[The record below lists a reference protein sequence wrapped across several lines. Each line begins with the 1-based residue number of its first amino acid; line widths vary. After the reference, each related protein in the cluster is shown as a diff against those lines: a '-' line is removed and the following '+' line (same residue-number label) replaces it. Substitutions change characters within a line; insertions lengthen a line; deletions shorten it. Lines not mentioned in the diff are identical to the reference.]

1 MKKICI
7 DARNIRAG
15 MSGLCRYALHLVK
28 GIAALDKDNQYYILR
43 DKRYQKKIVDNPNFK
58 DIYDS
63 LLDTGS
69 VQNAFLGSFTVNP
82 LEVDVFHTLNQ
93 VVPFGLKAKK
103 IVTTVHDLMWYE
115 RPELSFDKPRMAFG
129 ANLMA
134 KTSFAYS
141 YKRADVIICISE
153 TTKRILQQ
161 HYPQYA
167 HKCKVVAHHD
177 IFFYDEKEGLEKE
190 GFHDADLKE
199 NLPEAFILSVGN
211 TKPYKNVERLIQA
224 FAETSP
230 NFPTTKLVILGRMD
244 RRAVLQNLANSL
256 DIADKVFFC
265 KQQVDDNDLKLLYKK
280 AKFLAFPSL
289 YEGYGIPPLEA
300 MSLGC
305 PVLGSTIDIVKE
317 ATGGKAFYVDPESV
331 TEIAQ
336 GIEKLLSQPSLL
348 ATLSEAA
355 IDYVASLRGYN
366 SARKTWDC
374 YGLSLS
380 NRLSDGNRSNDNSNK
395 SNPEHHLIEANNT

>member
-15 MSGLCRYALHLVK
+15 MSGLCRYALHIVK
-28 GIAALDKDNQYYILR
+28 GIAKIDRENQYYILR
-43 DKRYQKKIVDNPNFK
+43 DKRYQQRIVDNPNFR
-58 DIYDS
+58 DIYDA

-93 VVPFGLKAKK
+93 VVPFGLRAKK

-141 YKRADVIICISE
+141 YKRADVVICISE
-153 TTKRILQQ
+153 TTKKIFQQ

-167 HKCKVVAHHD
+167 HKCEVVAHHD
-177 IFFYDEKEGLEKE
+177 IFFYDEKEQLTTNR
-190 GFHDADLKE
+190 FHDTDLKE
-199 NLPEAFILSVGN
+199 NLPKEFMLSVGN

-224 FAETSP
+224 FAKNTAQ
-230 NFPTTKLVILGRMD
+230 FPDVKLVILGRMD
-244 RRAVLQNLANSL
+244 RRAVLQELGNSL
-256 DIADKVFFC
+256 NISDKIFFC

-305 PVLGSTIDIVKE
+305 PVLGSTIDIVRE
-317 ATGGKAFYVDPESV
+317 ATGGKAFYVNPESV
-331 TEIAQ
+331 EEMAE
-336 GIEKLLSQPSLL
+336 GIQKLLSKPALL
-348 ATLSEAA
+348 ATLSETAKT
-355 IDYVASLRGYN
+355 YVDSLRGYN
-366 SARKTWDC
+366 SAKKTWKT
-374 YGLSLS
+374 YGLSLRDRLSNS
-380 NRLSDGNRSNDNSNK
+380 NRRNNHPNK
-395 SNPEHHLIEANNT
+395 SNPKHDLVETNNA

>member
-15 MSGLCRYALHLVK
+15 MSGLCRYALHIVK
-28 GIAALDKDNQYYILR
+28 GIAAIDKENQYYILR
-43 DKRYQKKIVDNPNFK
+43 DKRYQKQIVDNPNFK
-58 DIYDS
+58 DIYDA

-153 TTKRILQQ
+153 TTKKILQQ

-167 HKCKVVAHHD
+167 HKCKVVTHHD
-177 IFFYDEKEGLEKE
+177 LFFYEEGESEKDQQ
-190 GFHDADLKE
+190 FHDKDLLE
-199 NLPEAFILSVGN
+199 NLPKDYILSVGN
-211 TKPYKNVERLIQA
+211 TKPYKNIERLIQA
-224 FAETSP
+224 FAQVVP

-244 RRAVLQNLANSL
+244 RREVLQNLANRLNIS
-256 DIADKVFFC
+256 DKVFFC

-331 TEIAQ
+331 EEMAL
-336 GIEKLLSQPSLL
+336 GIQKLLAKPTLL
-348 ATLSEAA
+348 ATLSETATE
-355 IDYVASLRGYN
+355 YVNSLKSYN
-366 SARKTWDC
+366 SAEETWKT
-374 YGLSLS
+374 YGLSLRNGLR
-380 NRLSDGNRSNDNSNK
+380 NRNSRDDYTDK
-395 SNPEHHLIEANNT
+395 SNPKHHLVKANNT

>member
-28 GIAALDKDNQYYILR
+28 GIADLDKNNQYYILR
-43 DKRYQKKIVDNPNFK
+43 DKRYQKRVVDNPNFK

-141 YKRADVIICISE
+141 YKRADTIICISE

-177 IFFYDEKEGLEKE
+177 IFFYDENEGSSQQK
-190 GFHDADLKE
+190 FNDTDLQE
-199 NLPEAFILSVGN
+199 NLPKEFILSVGN
-211 TKPYKNVERLIQA
+211 TKPYKNIERLIQA
-224 FAETSP
+224 FAKNTRA
-230 NFPTTKLVILGRMD
+230 FPTTKLVILGRMD
-244 RRAVLQNLANSL
+244 RRKVLQDLASSL
-256 DIADKVFFC
+256 HITDRVFFC

-280 AKFLAFPSL
+280 AKFLTFPSL

-331 TEIAQ
+331 SAIAQ
-336 GIEKLLSQPSLL
+336 GIEKLLSNPSLL

-355 IDYVASLRGYN
+355 KSYVNSLRGYN
-366 SARKTWDC
+366 SAKKTWDC
-374 YGLSLS
+374 YDLPLSDRLS
-380 NRLSDGNRSNDNSNK
+380 NRNRSNNNTNK
-395 SNPEHHLIEANNT
+395 SNPKHDLIKANNT

>member
-15 MSGLCRYALHLVK
+15 MSGLCRYALHIVK
-28 GIAALDKDNQYYILR
+28 GIAELDTENKYYILR
-43 DKRYQKKIVDNPNFK
+43 DKRFQKRVVDNPNFE
-58 DIYDS
+58 DVYDA

-82 LEVDVFHTLNQ
+82 LKVDVFHTLNQ

-115 RPELSFDKPRMAFG
+115 RPELSFDKRRMAFG

-153 TTKRILQQ
+153 TTKKILQH

-167 HKCKVVAHHD
+167 HKCKVVTHHD
-177 IFFYDEKEGLEKE
+177 LFFYDETNSSTNQA
-190 GFHDADLKE
+190 FDDQDLQNE
-199 NLPEAFILSVGN
+199 LPTNFILSVGN

-224 FAETSP
+224 FAKNVP
-230 NFPTTKLVILGRMD
+230 QFPATKLVILGRMD
-244 RRAVLQNLANSL
+244 RRATLENLAQSL
-256 DIADKVFFC
+256 GILDNIYFC
-265 KQQVDDNDLKLLYKK
+265 KRQVSDNDLQLLYKK
-280 AKFLAFPSL
+280 AKFLGFPSL

-305 PVLGSTIDIVKE
+305 PVLGSNIDIVKE
-317 ATGGKAFYVDPESV
+317 ATGGKAYYVNPESV
-331 TEIAQ
+331 EELSQ
-336 GIEKLLSQPSLL
+336 GIHDFLAKPDLLSK
-348 ATLSEAA
+348 LSTDAKTY
-355 IDYVASLRGYN
+355 INSLRNYN
-366 SARKTWDC
+366 SAEATWQT
-374 YGLSLS
+374 YGV
-380 NRLSDGNRSNDNSNK
+380 
-395 SNPEHHLIEANNT
+395 

>member
-28 GIAALDKDNQYYILR
+28 GIAALDKENQYYILR
-43 DKRYQKKIVDNPNFK
+43 DKRYQKKIVDNPNFT

-69 VQNAFLGSFTVNP
+69 VQNAFLGAFTVNP

-153 TTKRILQQ
+153 TTKKILQQ

-177 IFFYDEKEGLEKE
+177 IFFYDEKEHTEKE
-190 GFHDADLKE
+190 QFHDSDLQE
-199 NLPEAFILSVGN
+199 NLPEEFILSVGN

-224 FAETSP
+224 FAQNSS
-230 NFPTTKLVILGRMD
+230 NFPNIKLVILGRMD

-280 AKFLAFPSL
+280 AKFLGFPSL

-317 ATGGKAFYVDPESV
+317 ATGGKAFYVNPESV
-331 TEIAQ
+331 TAIAQ
-336 GIEKLLSQPSLL
+336 GIEKLLSKPSLL
-348 ATLSEAA
+348 ATLSETAK
-355 IDYVASLRGYN
+355 DYVNSLRGYN
-366 SARKTWDC
+366 SAKKTWEC
-374 YGLSLS
+374 YDLSLS
-380 NRLSDGNRSNDNSNK
+380 NRFGDSNRSHNNTNK
-395 SNPEHHLIEANNT
+395 SNPEHHLIETDNT

>member
-28 GIAALDKDNQYYILR
+28 GIAAIDKNNQYYILR
-43 DKRYQKKIVDNPNFK
+43 DKRYKKKIVDNPNFK

-177 IFFYDEKEGLEKE
+177 IFFYDEQEGMKQES
-190 GFHDADLKE
+190 FNDTDLQE
-199 NLPEAFILSVGN
+199 NLPKEFILSVGN

-224 FAETSP
+224 FAKNTEA
-230 NFPTTKLVILGRMD
+230 FPTTKLVILGRMD
-244 RRAVLQNLANSL
+244 RRKVLQEVANKL
-256 DIADKVFFC
+256 NIADKVFFC

-331 TEIAQ
+331 DAIAE
-336 GIEKLLSQPSLL
+336 GIEKLLSKPSLL
-348 ATLSEAA
+348 ATLSETAKE
-355 IDYVASLRGYN
+355 YVDSLREYN
-366 SARKTWDC
+366 SAKKTWDC
-374 YGLSLS
+374 YGLA
-380 NRLSDGNRSNDNSNK
+380 LSDGFSNRNRGNNHPDKRNPKHNLIKADN
-395 SNPEHHLIEANNT
+395 T

>member
-15 MSGLCRYALHLVK
+15 MSGLCRYALHIVK
-28 GIAALDKDNQYYILR
+28 GITEIDKENQYYILR
-43 DKRYQKKIVDNPNFK
+43 DKRYQEKIVDNPNFK
-58 DIYDS
+58 DIFDA

-69 VQNAFLGSFTVNP
+69 VQNAFLGAFTVNP

-153 TTKRILQQ
+153 TTKNIFQQ

-177 IFFYDEKEGLEKE
+177 IFFYEEGVKESNH
-190 GFHDADLKE
+190 FHDQDLQE
-199 NLPEAFILSVGN
+199 NLPAEFILSVGN
-211 TKPYKNVERLIQA
+211 TKPYKNIERLIEA
-224 FAETSP
+224 FAQNVS
-230 NFPTTKLVILGRMD
+230 NFPTTHLVILGRMD
-244 RRAVLQNLANSL
+244 RRPVLQKLAASL
-256 DIADKVFFC
+256 GINDKIFFC

-317 ATGGKAFYVDPESV
+317 ATGGKALYVDPESV
-331 TEIAQ
+331 TAIAK
-336 GIEKLLSQPSLL
+336 GIEKLLANPTLL
-348 ATLSEAA
+348 TTLSEAA
-355 IDYVASLRGYN
+355 KDYVNSLKGYN
-366 SARKTWDC
+366 SAKKTWDT
-374 YGLSLS
+374 YGVI
-380 NRLSDGNRSNDNSNK
+380 
-395 SNPEHHLIEANNT
+395 P

>member
-15 MSGLCRYALHLVK
+15 MSGLCRYALHMVK
-28 GIAALDKDNQYYILR
+28 GMAELDKENKYYILR
-43 DKRYQKKIVDNPNFK
+43 DKRFQKRVVDNPNFE
-58 DIYDS
+58 DVYDA

-82 LEVDVFHTLNQ
+82 LKVDVFHTLNQ

-115 RPELSFDKPRMAFG
+115 RPELSFDKRRMAFG

-153 TTKRILQQ
+153 TTKNILQQ

-167 HKCKVVAHHD
+167 HKCKVVTHHD
-177 IFFYDEKEGLEKE
+177 LFFYDETSSSTNQSFDDK
-190 GFHDADLKE
+190 DLQTE
-199 NLPEAFILSVGN
+199 LPNSFILSVGN

-224 FAETSP
+224 FAKNVP
-230 NFPTTKLVILGRMD
+230 HFPDTKLVILGRID
-244 RRAVLQNLANSL
+244 RRAVLEKVAHASGIL
-256 DIADKVFFC
+256 DNIYFC
-265 KQQVDDNDLKLLYKK
+265 KQQVSDNDLQLLYKK
-280 AKFLAFPSL
+280 AKFLGFPSL

-305 PVLGSTIDIVKE
+305 PVLGSNIDIVKE

-331 TEIAQ
+331 EELSQ
-336 GIEKLLSQPSLL
+336 GIHQFLSNPDLLTKLS
-348 ATLSEAA
+348 ADAKA
-355 IDYVASLRGYN
+355 YINSLRNYN
-366 SARKTWDC
+366 SAKNTWQT
-374 YGLSLS
+374 YGV
-380 NRLSDGNRSNDNSNK
+380 
-395 SNPEHHLIEANNT
+395 

>member
-1 MKKICI
+1 MEKICI

-15 MSGLCRYALHLVK
+15 MSGLCRYALHIVK
-28 GIAALDKDNQYYILR
+28 GIAEIDRENQYYILR
-43 DKRYQKKIVDNPNFK
+43 DKRYQKRIAENPNYI
-58 DIYDS
+58 DIYDA

-69 VQNAFLGSFTVNP
+69 VQNAFLGAFTVNP

-93 VVPFGLKAKK
+93 VVPFGLRAKR
-103 IVTTVHDLMWYE
+103 IITTVHDLMWYE
-115 RPELSFDKPRMAFG
+115 RPELSFDKRRMAFG

-153 TTKRILQQ
+153 TTKKIFQQ
-161 HYPQYA
+161 HYPRYA

-177 IFFYDEKEGLEKE
+177 IFFYDESITKGSNT
-190 GFHDADLKE
+190 FHDQDLQE
-199 NLPEAFILSVGN
+199 NLPVDFILSVGN
-211 TKPYKNVERLIQA
+211 TKPYKNIERLIEA
-224 FAETSP
+224 FAKNVP
-230 NFPTTKLVILGRMD
+230 HFPTTHLVILGRMD
-244 RRAVLQNLANSL
+244 RRPVLQRLAQSL
-256 DIADKVFFC
+256 GITNKVFFC

-305 PVLGSTIDIVKE
+305 PVLGSSIDIVKE
-317 ATGGKAFYVDPESV
+317 ATGGKALYVDPKSV

-336 GIEKLLSQPSLL
+336 GIQKLLANPTLL
-348 ATLSEAA
+348 STLSEVAT
-355 IDYVASLRGYN
+355 DYVNSLKGYN
-366 SARKTWDC
+366 SAQKTWAT

-380 NRLSDGNRSNDNSNK
+380 NGFGNSNRRNDNSNK
-395 SNPEHHLIEANNT
+395 SNPKHDLVQSDNT